1 MLLRSKPR
9 SKDNNVLQAQEQR
22 LAEREA
28 YIRELGTRH
37 HLSGYDHSQLE
48 REKVAEFISRLSDMK
63 NKQNAETEDL
73 QV

>member
-1 MLLRSKPR
+1 M
-9 SKDNNVLQAQEQR
+9 
-22 LAEREA
+22 AEREA